1 MEITILLDHDLEGQ
15 VIFLEAALRET
26 AWDQELDVKFKRL
39 HDLDLAEDCTDEEI
53 WRYVQRERL
62 LLITNNRNREDD
74 TSLQAMVEIYNSP
87 RSLPV
92 SLFLTRRN

>member
-1 MEITILLDHDLEGQ
+1 MSN
-15 VIFLEAALRET
+15 
-26 AWDQELDVKFKRL
+26 
-39 HDLDLAEDCTDEEI
+39 
-53 WRYVQRERL
+53 RERL

-92 SLFLTRRN
+92 LTISDQTKLIIPEYRQRVIDKMVAIVVDLENYLGTGRIYLP